1 MMTTIQSINP
11 SNGSVVG
18 EVPVT
23 SPAELAAIVNKAH
36 QARKQWWQTSLAE
49 RAECFKKAAPAL
61 IAKAEQIGQLISAEM
76 GRPHEQ
82 AINEATMV
90 AAQLAKKV
98 DAVLAA
104 LSPHSIED
112 ENTKT
117 TFHYDPLGVCAAITP
132 WNFPVNMVQWM
143 ILPALMAGNA
153 VIVKP
158 SEHTPLCTQLYL
170 ETLQQFFPQDV
181 LQIVQGGKE
190 QGRMLVNSDVQLIA
204 FTGSRRAGQQI
215 LSDAA
220 KDFKRI
226 ILELGG
232 KDPLLVLA
240 DADVAAAASFAA
252 QNSYFNSGQVCVSS
266 ERMYVHQ
273 SVAAEFER
281 LLVEATAAMTIVT
294 GDLQQSTMGPMVA
307 DFQRQHVLEQLNT
320 AKAEGAEVL
329 YGDDQHP
336 PGYVMPT
343 VLRVSDEM
351 EIMREET
358 FGPVSCVRH
367 FSDIDEVLDVIN
379 DSDYGLSAVI
389 FGRDIAAA
397 TEVAKSIETGMV
409 GINKG
414 CGGAEGSPW
423 VGAKESGYG
432 YHGGVAGDRQFAQV
446 KIISTPK

>member
-1 MMTTIQSINP
+1 MTTIKSINP
-11 SNGSVVG
+11 SNGSLVG
-18 EVPVT
+18 EVAVT
-23 SPAELAAIVNKAH
+23 SAAELADIVEKAH
-36 QARKQWWQTSLAE
+36 RARKQWWQTSLQD
-49 RAECFKKAAPAL
+49 RAQCFKNAAPVL
-61 IAKAEQIGQLISAEM
+61 IENAEKIGRLISAEM
-76 GRPHEQ
+76 GRPEQQ
-82 AINEATMV
+82 AIGEATMV
-90 AAQLAKKV
+90 ATALATKV
-98 DAVLAA
+98 DAVVEA
-104 LSPHSIED
+104 LTPHCIED
-112 ENTKT
+112 EQTST

-143 ILPALMAGNA
+143 VLPALMAGNP

-170 ETLQQFFPQDV
+170 QTLQQFFPQDV

-240 DADVAAAASFAA
+240 DADIAAAASFAA
-252 QNSYFNSGQVCVSS
+252 QNSYYNSGQVCVSS
-266 ERMYVHQ
+266 ERMYVHE

-281 LLVEATAAMTIVT
+281 LLIEATADVT
-294 GDLQQSTMGPMVA
+294 VVAGDLQQSTMGPMVA
-307 DFQRQHVLEQLNT
+307 DFQRQHVLDQLNT
-320 AKAEGAEVL
+320 AKAQGAEVL
-329 YGDDQHP
+329 YGEDQHP

-343 VLRVSDEM
+343 VLRVKDTM
-351 EIMREET
+351 DIMQEET
-358 FGPVSCVRH
+358 FGPISCVRH
-367 FSDIDEVLDVIN
+367 YSDIDEVLEVIN
-379 DSDYGLSAVI
+379 ASDYGLSAVI
-389 FGRDIAAA
+389 FGTDIAAA
-397 TEVAKSIETGMV
+397 TEVAKAIETGMV

-414 CGGAEGSPW
+414 CGGAQGSPW